1 MDIMIPFLGRITRLQ
16 LESKGAFHIAG
27 VKDANVQRIELEKRQ
42 KREIE
47 RRKKAAESANKS
59 ANKSADK
66 KDKDIIEEDE
76 DGNKHLDTWA

>member
-27 VKDANVQRIELEKRQ
+27 VKDANVQRVELEKRQ

-47 RRKKAAESANKS
+47 LRKKTAQK
-59 ANKSADK
+59 ADK
-66 KDKDIIEEDE
+66 NNKNTAEEDE
-76 DGNKHLDTWA
+76 EGNQHLDTWA

>member
-42 KREIE
+42 RREIE
-47 RRKKAAESANKS
+47 RRKKAAES

>member
-16 LESKGAFHIAG
+16 LESKAAFHIAG

-47 RRKKAAESANKS
+47 RRKKASKKEDKGNKS
-59 ANKSADK
+59 A
-66 KDKDIIEEDE
+66 IEEDE
-76 DGNKHLDTWA
+76 EGNKHLDTWA

>member
-47 RRKKAAESANKS
+47 RRKKAAENS
-59 ANKSADK
+59 DK
-66 KDKDIIEEDE
+66 NSKNAIEEDE
-76 DGNKHLDTWA
+76 EGNKHLDTWA

>member
-16 LESKGAFHIAG
+16 VESKGAFHIAG

-47 RRKKAAESANKS
+47 RRKKAA
-59 ANKSADK
+59 K
-66 KDKDIIEEDE
+66 KDDKSNKNAIEEDE
-76 DGNKHLDTWA
+76 EGNKHLDTWA

>member
-47 RRKKAAESANKS
+47 RRKKAAESA
-59 ANKSADK
+59 DK

>member
-16 LESKGAFHIAG
+16 VESKGAFHIAG

-47 RRKKAAESANKS
+47 RRKKAE
-59 ANKSADK
+59 K
-66 KDKDIIEEDE
+66 KDDKSNKNAIEEDE
-76 DGNKHLDTWA
+76 EGNKHLDTWA

>member
-47 RRKKAAESANKS
+47 RREKAAENG
-59 ANKSADK
+59 DK
-66 KDKDIIEEDE
+66 NSKNAIEEDE
-76 DGNKHLDTWA
+76 EGNKHLDTWA

>member
-47 RRKKAAESANKS
+47 RRKKAAEKAAEKDDKNNKN
-59 ANKSADK
+59 AL
-66 KDKDIIEEDE
+66 EEDE
-76 DGNKHLDTWA
+76 EGNKHLDTWA

>member
-27 VKDANVQRIELEKRQ
+27 VKDANVQRIEIEKRQ

-47 RRKKAAESANKS
+47 RRKKAAESANK
-59 ANKSADK
+59 

-76 DGNKHLDTWA
+76 NGNKHLDTWA

>member
-47 RRKKAAESANKS
+47 RRKKAA
-59 ANKSADK
+59 K
-66 KDKDIIEEDE
+66 KRR
-76 DGNKHLDTWA
+76 

>member
-1 MDIMIPFLGRITRLQ
+1 MDIMIPFLGRISRLQ

-47 RRKKAAESANKS
+47 RRKKAAENG
-59 ANKSADK
+59 DK
-66 KDKDIIEEDE
+66 NSKNAIDDLFISQIFQDP
-76 DGNKHLDTWA
+76 WA

>member
-47 RRKKAAESANKS
+47 RRKKAA
-59 ANKSADK
+59 K
-66 KDKDIIEEDE
+66 KDDKSGKNAIEEDE
-76 DGNKHLDTWA
+76 EGNKHLDTWA

>member
-16 LESKGAFHIAG
+16 LESKGVFHIAG

-47 RRKKAAESANKS
+47 RRKKASKKEDKGNKS
-59 ANKSADK
+59 A
-66 KDKDIIEEDE
+66 IEEDE
-76 DGNKHLDTWA
+76 EGNKHLDTWA

>member
-47 RRKKAAESANKS
+47 RRKKTA
-59 ANKSADK
+59 K
-66 KDKDIIEEDE
+66 KDDKSGKNAIEEDE
-76 DGNKHLDTWA
+76 EGNKHLDTWA

>member
-47 RRKKAAESANKS
+47 RRKKAAKKDDESNKS
-59 ANKSADK
+59 V
-66 KDKDIIEEDE
+66 IEEDE
-76 DGNKHLDTWA
+76 EGNKHLDTWA

>member
-47 RRKKAAESANKS
+47 RRKKAAENG
-59 ANKSADK
+59 DK
-66 KDKDIIEEDE
+66 NSKNAFEEDE
-76 DGNKHLDTWA
+76 EGNKHLDTWA

>member
-42 KREIE
+42 KRELE
-47 RRKKAAESANKS
+47 RRKKAAEKD
-59 ANKSADK
+59 DK
-66 KDKDIIEEDE
+66 NSKNAIEEDE
-76 DGNKHLDTWA
+76 EGNKHLDTWA

>member
-27 VKDANVQRIELEKRQ
+27 VKEANVQRIELEKRQ

-47 RRKKAAESANKS
+47 RRKKAAGKAAEKD
-59 ANKSADK
+59 DK
-66 KDKDIIEEDE
+66 NSKNAIEEDE
-76 DGNKHLDTWA
+76 EGNKHLDTWA

>member
-47 RRKKAAESANKS
+47 RRKKAAEKAAEKDDKNNKN
-59 ANKSADK
+59 A
-66 KDKDIIEEDE
+66 IEEDE
-76 DGNKHLDTWA
+76 EGNKHLDTWA

>member
-47 RRKKAAESANKS
+47 RRKKAAESANK
-59 ANKSADK
+59 

>member
-47 RRKKAAESANKS
+47 RRKKAAEKD
-59 ANKSADK
+59 DK
-66 KDKDIIEEDE
+66 NSKNAIEEDE
-76 DGNKHLDTWA
+76 EGNKHLDTWA

>member
-47 RRKKAAESANKS
+47 RRKKTAENGQESSKNA
-59 ANKSADK
+59 
-66 KDKDIIEEDE
+66 IEEDE
-76 DGNKHLDTWA
+76 EGNKHLDTWA

>member
-47 RRKKAAESANKS
+47 RRKKAAKKEDKGNKS
-59 ANKSADK
+59 A
-66 KDKDIIEEDE
+66 IEEDE
-76 DGNKHLDTWA
+76 ECNKHLDTWA

>member
-1 MDIMIPFLGRITRLQ
+1 MDIYEVQMDIMIPFLGRITRLQ

-47 RRKKAAESANKS
+47 RRKKAA
-59 ANKSADK
+59 K
-66 KDKDIIEEDE
+66 KDDKSGKNAIEEDE
-76 DGNKHLDTWA
+76 EGNKHLDTWA

>member
-16 LESKGAFHIAG
+16 VESKGAFHIAG

-47 RRKKAAESANKS
+47 RRKKAAKKEDKGNKS
-59 ANKSADK
+59 V
-66 KDKDIIEEDE
+66 IEEDE
-76 DGNKHLDTWA
+76 EGNKHLDTWA

>member
-16 LESKGAFHIAG
+16 LESKGTFHIAG

-47 RRKKAAESANKS
+47 RRKKAVKKEDKGNKS
-59 ANKSADK
+59 V
-66 KDKDIIEEDE
+66 IEEDE
-76 DGNKHLDTWA
+76 EGNKHLDTWA

>member
-47 RRKKAAESANKS
+47 RRKKAAEKAEKQIKLNEILYY
-59 ANKSADK
+59 K
-66 KDKDIIEEDE
+66 KLLIE
-76 DGNKHLDTWA
+76 KKIKL

>member
-47 RRKKAAESANKS
+47 RRKKAAIKDDKS
-59 ANKSADK
+59 GKNA
-66 KDKDIIEEDE
+66 IEEDE
-76 DGNKHLDTWA
+76 EGNKHLDTWA